1 MSDNK
6 NLPSNINQGS
16 LQNIN
21 SAKNLLNIR
30 NTALKPLSYVQRVTS
45 SNPCAFVLLVDQSG
59 SMAEEIEDNK
69 GKTLAKSEHLALI
82 VNKFLDEILTTCQK
96 TEGVKNYFEIVIL
109 GYGQL
114 NDYDESI
121 VTVCWEGRLVNK
133 TWVTVEELKQGTL
146 RTEIITKPNPSR
158 FGKKEIEEPVNIWLE
173 AKAQGLTPMKESIQL
188 CCELLE
194 DWVRNHP
201 NSFPPIVF
209 NITDGLA
216 SDIEEVKEII
226 DAASKLRSISTND
239 GNVLFFN
246 CLISD
251 NGENLVDFPLLSDRH
266 LFENDEYEM
275 ALFESSSTIPH
286 NLKKL
291 LPIANQSD
299 EETKGLVLGSIDS
312 VIRFLN
318 IGTYTLKNIS
328 NK

>member
-1 MSDNK
+1 MNDN
-6 NLPSNINQGS
+6 SNIPSTNS
-16 LQNIN
+16 QNNLANIS
-21 SAKNLLNIR
+21 SAKNLLNLR
-30 NTALKPLSYVQRVTS
+30 NTALKPLSYAQRVTS

-59 SMAEEIEDNK
+59 SMSEEMEDNK
-69 GKTLAKSEHLALI
+69 GKTLAKSEHIALI

-96 TEGVKNYFEIVIL
+96 TEGVKNYFEIVIV

-114 NDYDESI
+114 NEEDESI
-121 VTVCWEGRLVNK
+121 VTICWEGDLSNK
-133 TWVTVEELKQGTL
+133 TWVSVDELKRGAL
-146 RTEIITKPNPSR
+146 RTDIITMPNPSR

-173 AKAQGLTPMKESIQL
+173 AKAEGLTPMKESINL
-188 CCELLE
+188 CCDLLE

-216 SDIEEVKEII
+216 SDIEEVNEII
-226 DAASKLRSISTND
+226 EASAKLRSISTND

-251 NGENLVDFPLLSDRH
+251 NSENLLDFPLLSDKQ

-275 ALFESSSTIPH
+275 ALFESSSTIPS

-291 LPIANQSD
+291 LPIPNQSD

-328 NK
+328 N

>member
-1 MSDNK
+1 MSDN
-6 NLPSNINQGS
+6 SNIPTTNS
-16 LQNIN
+16 QNNLANIS
-21 SAKNLLNIR
+21 SAKNLLNLR
-30 NTALKPLSYVQRVTS
+30 NTALKPLSYTQRVTS

-59 SMAEEIEDNK
+59 SMSEEMEDNK

-96 TEGVKNYFEIVIL
+96 TEGVKNYFEIVIV

-114 NDYDESI
+114 NEEDESI
-121 VTVCWEGRLVNK
+121 VTICWEGDLSNK
-133 TWVTVEELKQGTL
+133 TWVSVEELKRGAL
-146 RTEIITKPNPSR
+146 RTDIITMPNPSR

-173 AKAQGLTPMKESIQL
+173 AKAEGLTPMKESIHL
-188 CCELLE
+188 CCDLLE

-216 SDIEEVKEII
+216 SDIEEVDEII
-226 DAASKLRSISTND
+226 EASAKLRSISTND

-246 CLISD
+246 CLISE
-251 NGENLVDFPLLSDRH
+251 NGENLIDFPHLSDKQ

-275 ALFESSSTIPH
+275 ALFESSSTIPS

-328 NK
+328 N